1 MKNHDLVDIS
11 CLLKFYP
18 NSGKS
23 VAVLEAPEKEIIF
36 LPLSQVEVEETGR
49 YDDESHLQIVIV
61 TMPQWLAEE
70 KGLV

>member
-1 MKNHDLVDIS
+1 MKNHDLVDVS

-23 VAVLEAPEKEIIF
+23 VAVTDGISEKIIF
-36 LPLSQVEVEETGR
+36 LPLSQVEVFETGKFE
-49 YDDESHLQIVIV
+49 DGLQLVTV

-70 KGLV
+70 KELV

>member
-1 MKNHDLVDIS
+1 MKNHDLVEVS
-11 CLLKFYP
+11 CILKFYP

-23 VAVLEAPEKEIIF
+23 VAVTDGINKEVIF
-36 LPLSQVEVEETGR
+36 LPLSQVEVFETDRFEDG
-49 YDDESHLQIVIV
+49 YQLIIV